1 MNDTFMKEKPVFP
14 LIAGMA
20 LPMVLSMLVNS
31 LYNIVDSF
39 FVARISEKAMTALS
53 LVYPVQNLINAAAIG
68 FGVGIN
74 AAASFYLGAADKEKA
89 GRAAVHGLVLSAIHG
104 LIITVGSILIMPA
117 FLGMFTS
124 DQEVIQMGLQY
135 SRIAFA
141 FSVIIMLS
149 LSFEKIFQAA
159 GRMKTTMASLLCGCL
174 ANIILDP
181 LMIFG
186 IGIFPEMG
194 IRGAALA
201 TGLGQV
207 LTVLVY
213 LTACVLFP
221 LPMPMRRRHLA
232 PNGAITRG
240 STLWESPRL

>member
-1 MNDTFMKEKPVFP
+1 
-14 LIAGMA
+14 MA

-31 LYNIVDSF
+31 LYTIVDSL
-39 FVARISEKAMTALS
+39 FVAKIIEKAMTALS

-74 AAASFYLGAADKEKA
+74 AAASYYLGAEDKEKA
-89 GRAAVHGLVLSAIHG
+89 GRAAVHGLLLSAVHG

-124 DQEVIQMGLQY
+124 DAEVIRMGLQY

-159 GRMKTTMASLLCGCL
+159 GRMKTTMTSLLCGCI

-194 IRGAALA
+194 I
-201 TGLGQV
+201 
-207 LTVLVY
+207 
-213 LTACVLFP
+213 
-221 LPMPMRRRHLA
+221 
-232 PNGAITRG
+232 
-240 STLWESPRL
+240 

>member
-1 MNDTFMKEKPVFP
+1 M
-14 LIAGMA
+14 
-20 LPMVLSMLVNS
+20 
-31 LYNIVDSF
+31 
-39 FVARISEKAMTALS
+39 ARISEKAMTALS

-89 GRAAVHGLVLSAIHG
+89 GKGSRTWAGPLAIHG

-117 FLGMFTS
+117 FLGNVHLRPGGHP
-124 DQEVIQMGLQY
+124 DGLQY

-186 IGIFPEMG
+186 IGIFRKWG
-194 IRGAALA
+194 SG
-201 TGLGQV
+201 G
-207 LTVLVY
+207 
-213 LTACVLFP
+213 
-221 LPMPMRRRHLA
+221 RRWPPA
-232 PNGAITRG
+232 
-240 STLWESPRL
+240 